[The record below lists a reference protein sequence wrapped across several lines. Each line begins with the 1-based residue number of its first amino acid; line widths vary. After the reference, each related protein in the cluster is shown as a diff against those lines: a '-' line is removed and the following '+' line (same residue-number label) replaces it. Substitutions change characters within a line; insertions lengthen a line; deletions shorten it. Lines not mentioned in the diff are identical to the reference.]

1 MHTAEFQ
8 YIQSSQNSQI
18 FLAHYLPSEQRTASK
33 DNKAVIFVPPFAEEM
48 NRSKR
53 MYVLC
58 ARLLADSGIH
68 AICFDYSGTG
78 DSSGEWGEFSYS
90 DWVGD
95 LNDVYQ
101 YYSKAGKSISFVAL
115 RFGALVLTDA
125 IADYDLNAARCV
137 FWDPIENGEML
148 TRQLIRM
155 KIAAAMADTSKKL
168 TTQEIKDSIKNNGH
182 LESGGYHISESLLD
196 SINSKKIT
204 NSMASL
210 LARTHIDWMT
220 LGRYK
225 DAENKWLANSFTA
238 SELDVSDLQDKL
250 TMHPVN
256 DVKFWMQQ
264 EVTISPALLRATR
277 EMFIRGE

>member
-1 MHTAEFQ
+1 
-8 YIQSSQNSQI
+8 
-18 FLAHYLPSEQRTASK
+18 
-33 DNKAVIFVPPFAEEM
+33 
-48 NRSKR
+48 

-90 DWVGD
+90 DWVSD

-101 YYSKAGKSISFVAL
+101 HCFKAGKSISFVAL
-115 RFGALVLTDA
+115 RFGALLLADA
-125 IADYDLNAARCV
+125 VTSSGLKVDRCV
-137 FWDPIENGEML
+137 FWDPVETGEML

-168 TTQEIKDSIKNNGH
+168 TTQEIKDSIRNNGY

-204 NSMASL
+204 TSMGSL
-210 LARTHIDWMT
+210 LALTHIDWMT
-220 LGRYK
+220 LGKFK
-225 DAENKWLANSFTA
+225 DVENKWLANSFTA
-238 SELDVSDLQDKL
+238 SELAEKDVHNKL
-250 TMHPVN
+250 SMYPVN

-277 EMFIRGE
+277 EVFVHGE